1 MPLKAII
8 KKILDD
14 AQEEAETV
22 QTEFQKELEEIVAN
36 QNQEIERI
44 TAGVMREGEMQGEEK
59 VLKLLSHAERDTKK
73 SLLLLKQELIDE
85 VFQSAYDHVRQMDS
99 KAYRKFVHDL
109 IIKIVE
115 TGDEEV
121 IVGEKDAKLQDHSFI
136 EQINIELKK
145 VGKKGELQLG
155 KPSLDIDGGVILR
168 RGRKEMDATLSAL
181 FHEARYELE
190 SEAANMLLKEES

>member
-1 MPLKAII
+1 MEAII

-14 AQEEAETV
+14 TQEEARTI
-22 QTEFQKELEEIVAN
+22 QTEFQKELQKIEAS

-44 TAGVMREGEMQGEEK
+44 TTGVMREGEMQGEEK

-121 IVGEKDAKLQDHSFI
+121 IVGEKDAKLLDHSFI
-136 EQINIELKK
+136 EQINTELKK
-145 VGKKGELQLG
+145 AGKKGELRLG
-155 KPSLDIDGGVILR
+155 KPSLDINGGVILR
-168 RGRKEMDATLSAL
+168 HGRKEMDATLSAL
-181 FHEARYELE
+181 FHEARHELE
-190 SEAANMLLKEES
+190 SETANMLLKEES